1 MSIIRLEALVLAALA
16 AGASALPAVAQV
28 PVSQAPA
35 TGSQYSFYMLRGHD
49 TIIVE
54 RVARGPRALVGE
66 FKDPTGSLIRY
77 TVQLDDSALIAHAM
91 LSATPRGA
99 SPQVYDFAFVQDTL
113 LITQPAR
120 DAATGTPPVRIHAVH
135 GTLLQENPSV
145 AFVEQML
152 MRARLIGGTATTQV
166 PLLFTLGAAQVT
178 ATVAWI
184 GADSATA
191 TINGTQMRLA
201 VRNDGSIMGGTI
213 PSQGIV
219 IVRGPGGAPLV
230 SGPAPDYSAPPGAP
244 YTAENVVVH
253 TPQGLRLA
261 GTLTLPAGASASHR
275 VPGVV
280 TITGSGPED
289 RNSESPALHGWKPF
303 AQIADTLSRR
313 GMAVLRLDDRGVG
326 GSDAAPDSPTGIAS
340 DMSAAVAYLRSR
352 PEIDPRRIALL
363 GHSEGGLVAP
373 MVASTDSGIKAVV
386 LMAAPGEPVLA
397 LLKFQQAFAI
407 DSMAHLT
414 GDARAAAF
422 AQAKSATDSLVAY
435 SAGFAELVN
444 RDPAPLLRM
453 LRQPVLI
460 LQGEKDYQV
469 PRSQAEKVA
478 ALIRANGNRD
488 VTVRYF
494 AGLNHLFV
502 PGLDKGYDYN
512 ALPSLA
518 VPAVVLGTVADWLA
532 ARLR

>member
-1 MSIIRLEALVLAALA
+1 MVSPAARAARLRRRRRRLRAAARASAHPLGPPRARQWLGQSGGGGVHHALRPAARLAAPRVHPARGSAPRQLRQVQRHLRLSGEPRRHVPLPRPSHAAGGGARDARRHGAHERDVAWTAVRGDGERAAARATQLVRWHPDAMDPEQRPCLGADAPRRGLPVHRGRRARDHREPRRRRCRCSDHTRTRRRGGGGLGRLLVSCVAPGGRSVMSIIRLEALVLAALA

-54 RVARGPRALVGE
+54 RVARGPRSLVGE

-244 YTAENVVVH
+244 YTAENVV
-253 TPQGLRLA
+253 
-261 GTLTLPAGASASHR
+261 
-275 VPGVV
+275 
-280 TITGSGPED
+280 
-289 RNSESPALHGWKPF
+289 
-303 AQIADTLSRR
+303 
-313 GMAVLRLDDRGVG
+313 
-326 GSDAAPDSPTGIAS
+326 
-340 DMSAAVAYLRSR
+340 
-352 PEIDPRRIALL
+352 
-363 GHSEGGLVAP
+363 
-373 MVASTDSGIKAVV
+373 
-386 LMAAPGEPVLA
+386 
-397 LLKFQQAFAI
+397 
-407 DSMAHLT
+407 
-414 GDARAAAF
+414 
-422 AQAKSATDSLVAY
+422 
-435 SAGFAELVN
+435 
-444 RDPAPLLRM
+444 
-453 LRQPVLI
+453 
-460 LQGEKDYQV
+460 
-469 PRSQAEKVA
+469 
-478 ALIRANGNRD
+478 
-488 VTVRYF
+488 
-494 AGLNHLFV
+494 
-502 PGLDKGYDYN
+502 
-512 ALPSLA
+512 
-518 VPAVVLGTVADWLA
+518 
-532 ARLR
+532 